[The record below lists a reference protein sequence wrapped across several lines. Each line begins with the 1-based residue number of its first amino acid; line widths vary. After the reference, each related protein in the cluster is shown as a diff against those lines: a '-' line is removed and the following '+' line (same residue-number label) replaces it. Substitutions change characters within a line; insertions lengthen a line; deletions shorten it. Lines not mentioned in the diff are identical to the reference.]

1 VCDCGHV
8 CDLYCAVGQKK
19 LGKVITPDPWKAGA
33 RNTTGIIQCIM
44 KYLTKM
50 FSVLKVL
57 CCTLGF
63 EINKFMKLSAV
74 GLNVGILQ
82 HLIFAIYC
90 RPIGDMYSETAVCQI
105 ANHSFMLPCTVADFV
120 ICSHCTCHWCQ
131 TDTCTVVY
139 SSTQA
144 SHKHLIF
151 GTSNQKCGP
160 MPNVMAA
167 QPNIGGA
174 MCGSSVISLYHA
186 TKFG

>member
-1 VCDCGHV
+1 VTGHV
-8 CDLYCAVGQKK
+8 CDLYCDVGQKK

-63 EINKFMKLSAV
+63 EINKFVKLSAV

-105 ANHSFMLPCTVADFV
+105 ASHSFMLCCRTQWQSSSFV
-120 ICSHCTCHWCQ
+120 LTAHTTGVRLILAQW
-131 TDTCTVVY
+131 
-139 SSTQA
+139 ST
-144 SHKHLIF
+144 
-151 GTSNQKCGP
+151 
-160 MPNVMAA
+160 A
-167 QPNIGGA
+167 QPRQ
-174 MCGSSVISLYHA
+174 VIS
-186 TKFG
+186 T